1 MSADE
6 GVAVNIRTKSITV
19 VRIGLSLLEG
29 GRSRQRCSKAGENP
43 LAPAVSF
50 TPYGLWGCSFAA
62 TPICECQRAHS
73 RSRKGR
79 ALPRWLQSIAWVGVG
94 PCSTQ
99 HRSNIRST
107 AFIKREFT
115 SKIGFARLSAEGS
128 TIRR

>member
-1 MSADE
+1 MT
-6 GVAVNIRTKSITV
+6 RTGRRFSTPKIKAAEAAKGAQKRARTS
-19 VRIGLSLLEG
+19 RAG
-29 GRSRQRCSKAGENP
+29 GELYVLRLVGR
-43 LAPAVSF
+43 
-50 TPYGLWGCSFAA
+50 CSFAA
-62 TPICECQRAHS
+62 TPICKCQWAHS

-99 HRSNIRST
+99 HLSNIRST
-107 AFIKREFT
+107 AFIKREFM